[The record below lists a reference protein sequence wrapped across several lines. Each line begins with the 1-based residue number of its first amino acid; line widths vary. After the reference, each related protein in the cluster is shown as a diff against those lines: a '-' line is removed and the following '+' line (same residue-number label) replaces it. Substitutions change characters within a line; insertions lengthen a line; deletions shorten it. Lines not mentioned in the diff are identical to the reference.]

1 MKHTISLLLSAVTVS
16 AIAMPS
22 PVSVYDFNGSL
33 APVINAF
40 GTAQDLEFRAGRS
53 GSTIVSA
60 SYSTETVGSVTK
72 QVANFDDVA
81 GEEKFFRARHGVGV
95 NGGGSYVNQYSI
107 LFDLKIT
114 SIADWVSLYNTNHD
128 NLNDGDAFIRASDG
142 GLGISGQYG
151 GVFVRNQWNRLV
163 MTVDQ
168 ASNQMDFYLN
178 GVWVHQVALSGGLD
192 GRWAL
197 YAHDDA
203 FASWTDILGDNDG
216 DSGVGQ
222 ISQLAFYG
230 SVLSA
235 NEVAALGPVGSPVP
249 EPATLAVLGAGA
261 LALIRRRRK

>member
-1 MKHTISLLLSAVTVS
+1 MKHTMSLVLASAVAS
-16 AIAMPS
+16 AVAMPS

-33 APVINAF
+33 APVINAL
-40 GTAQDLEFRAGRS
+40 GTAQDLEFRAGRT
-53 GSTIVSA
+53 GSAIMPAT
-60 SYSTETVGSVTK
+60 YSTETVGSVTK

-81 GEEKFFRARHGVGV
+81 NEEKFFRARHGLGV
-95 NGGGSYVNQYSI
+95 NGGGAYVNQYSI
-107 LFDLKIT
+107 LLDLKVT
-114 SIADWVSLYNTNHD
+114 SIGDWVSLYNTNH
-128 NLNDGDAFIRASDG
+128 NNQNDGDAFIRASDS
-142 GLGISGQYG
+142 GLGISGDYAG
-151 GVFVRNQWNRLV
+151 SFTRNEWNRVVL
-163 MTVDQ
+163 TVDQ
-168 ASNQMDFYLN
+168 GANLMNLYLN
-178 GVWVHQVALSGGLD
+178 GTWVNEVTLSGGLD